1 MWLIPASPG
10 TTSPET
16 GRPSR
21 RHVPNPSLH
30 SVITLILPF
39 RDFSIPFWEAG
50 ENKSAFSGSFQRSGR
65 WHVNW
70 NYPITNQHKQPNSM
84 KPISLIFFFIIIAA
98 TVVFAGIY
106 VFSPELVESNPAVFA
121 IGLVSIMVVGM
132 FGMMHF
138 IPSTVVEENRQY

>member
-1 MWLIPASPG
+1 
-10 TTSPET
+10 
-16 GRPSR
+16 
-21 RHVPNPSLH
+21 
-30 SVITLILPF
+30 
-39 RDFSIPFWEAG
+39 
-50 ENKSAFSGSFQRSGR
+50 
-65 WHVNW
+65 
-70 NYPITNQHKQPNSM
+70 M

>member
-1 MWLIPASPG
+1 
-10 TTSPET
+10 
-16 GRPSR
+16 
-21 RHVPNPSLH
+21 
-30 SVITLILPF
+30 
-39 RDFSIPFWEAG
+39 
-50 ENKSAFSGSFQRSGR
+50 
-65 WHVNW
+65 
-70 NYPITNQHKQPNSM
+70 M

-106 VFSPELVESNPAVFA
+106 VFSPEFVESNPAVFA